1 MVADVVDLVVQ
12 DLFESSYGRLVN
24 AAALL
29 LRDRASAEDV
39 VQDVL
44 ARCLDTWDRHGLP
57 EDPERYVTVAVMNR
71 SRSTIRRIV
80 TERRHAP
87 SRPMSVEGADAA
99 LSGRDE
105 VLEDALSRLP
115 RRQRECLVSRFVL
128 DLSIAQSAEALG
140 ISAGSVKTHT
150 SRGLLALRGL
160 MSDSRDSEKEHRHA

>member
-29 LRDRASAEDV
+29 LRDRALAEDA
-39 VQDVL
+39 VQDTL
-44 ARCLDTWDRHGLP
+44 ARCLDTWGRRGLP

-80 TERRHAP
+80 TDRRRAP
-87 SRPMSVEGADAA
+87 SLPMSVDGADAA
-99 LSGRDE
+99 LDDRNE
-105 VLEDALSRLP
+105 ALEAALARLP

-128 DLSIAQSAEALG
+128 DLSIAQTAEALG

-150 SRGLLALRGL
+150 SRALLALRRL
-160 MSDSRDSEKEHRHA
+160 LSDSPDSEEEHHHG